1 MPCTLNKKA
10 YERLIDEDI
19 SWLDN
24 QPDTLEAKHIRQIL
38 EWIKTHRQ
46 LDLTERIKELEAL
59 RDTVS
64 VSCNPPK
71 DCNDPE
77 VLKIYMKCCFDK
89 SQKL

>member
-10 YERLIDEDI
+10 YEKLIDEDI

-46 LDLTERIKELEAL
+46 LDLTERITELEFEIKGME
-59 RDTVS
+59 RDINVRDS
-64 VSCNPPK
+64 
-71 DCNDPE
+71 DIED
-77 VLKIYMKCCFDK
+77 LKRELSK
-89 SQKL
+89 S